1 MSIHANGHPQGV
13 RHTVATAGSVF
24 ILAGFAGIDRVL
36 RGHRDGHLLQ
46 ISTSSVVIGVVLI
59 GHSFLSK
66 YRVADDRSYD
76 IGYDVGHE
84 KGERDERERTRPRVV
99 ELIKPRRKP
108 RN

>member
-1 MSIHANGHPQGV
+1 MSIIDDGHPRGV
-13 RHTVATAGSVF
+13 RHTVAAVGSVF
-24 ILAGFAGIDRVL
+24 VLAGLAGIDRVL
-36 RGHRDGHLLQ
+36 RGHKDGYLLQ
-46 ISTSSVVIGVVLI
+46 ISTTSVVIGVVLI

-66 YRVADDRSYD
+66 HRVADDRSYD
-76 IGYDVGHE
+76 IGYDVGHD